1 LNQKKNAPQVISPP
15 IQQLLIFSDGQ
26 ISRLVA
32 RVAGNFDPFMIDDA
46 HIISK
51 TGQAAYGEF
60 IIVVSTAAE
69 LAQMPYYK
77 NMSEIRVAARTVKEK
92 C

>member
-15 IQQLLIFSDGQ
+15 IQQLLILFDGQ

-32 RVAGNFDPFMIDDA
+32 RVARNFDPFVIGAA

-51 TGQAAYGEF
+51 TGQAAYSEF
-60 IIVVSTAAE
+60 IIVARAAAE
-69 LAQMPYYK
+69 LA
-77 NMSEIRVAARTVKEK
+77 
-92 C
+92 

>member
-1 LNQKKNAPQVISPP
+1 M
-15 IQQLLIFSDGQ
+15 GR
-26 ISRLVA
+26 SRGLS
-32 RVAGNFDPFMIDDA
+32 RVAGNFDPFVIGAA

-60 IIVVSTAAE
+60 IIVARTAAE

-77 NMSEIRVAARTVKEK
+77 LLR
-92 C
+92 